1 MTTSNSSTPAV
12 RIVNITDSHA
22 GQRIDNFLLNLEK
35 GVPKSRI
42 YRALRKGEVRV
53 NKGRVKPTYKVC
65 SGDAVRVPPL
75 RSRVQ
80 KKITHI
86 DDQLANDLEQQML
99 FEDDHMLAINK
110 PAGLAVHG
118 GSGIQLGMIE
128 ALRVMRPESSFL
140 ELVHR
145 LDRETSGCLLVAKTR
160 QALLDLQNQL
170 RAHAVDK
177 FYLTLLKKGWTRGE
191 RLCEQPLVKN
201 TVEGGERMVA
211 VSPTGKNA
219 KTRFIPLEQL
229 AGAQLTEVELF
240 TGRTHQ
246 IRVHSAYLGCPVAAD
261 SKYGDKAW
269 NKTLRQQG
277 LKRQFLHAAC
287 LRLHHPAD
295 QRPLELNAPLAD
307 DLQFFL
313 DTMKHL

>member
-1 MTTSNSSTPAV
+1 MNTSNSPTPVV
-12 RIVNITDSHA
+12 RIVNIAESHA

-53 NKGRVKPTYKVC
+53 NKGRVKPTYKIR

-86 DDQLANDLEQQML
+86 DAQLAADLEKQIL
-99 FEDDHMLAINK
+99 FEDSDMLAMNK

-118 GSGIQLGMIE
+118 GSGIQLGLIE
-128 ALRVMRPESSFL
+128 ALRVMRPELPFL

-145 LDRETSGCLLVAKTR
+145 LDRETSGCLLVAKNR

-170 RAHAVDK
+170 RAHHVDK
-177 FYLTLLKKGWTRGE
+177 FYLTLLKKGWSSGE
-191 RLCEQPLVKN
+191 RLCEQPLIKN
-201 TVEGGERMVA
+201 VLDAGERMVT
-211 VSPTGKNA
+211 VSSHGKNA
-219 KTRFIPLEQL
+219 KTRFIPLEHVK
-229 AGAQLTEVELF
+229 GAQFTEVELF

-246 IRVHSAYLGCPVAAD
+246 IRVHSAHLGCPVAGD
-261 SKYGDKAW
+261 SKYGDRAW

-277 LKRQFLHAAC
+277 LKRQFLHAAR
-287 LRLHHPAD
+287 LRLRHPGD
-295 QRPLELNAPLAD
+295 QRLLEFNAPLAD
-307 DLQFFL
+307 DLQLFL
-313 DTMKHL
+313 NTLRNL